1 MKGED
6 YSHGWWLLWS
16 VAEPGEHEKKADVE
30 RMKEMR
36 RERFLPLVF
45 VLVTIMVLS
54 SGCGVSGPGEVRGV
68 VVDADT
74 GSRLSGVNVWLML
87 VLEGGAEASTYV
99 LIDGNRSVPVDNP
112 EIHVETAGNGEFI
125 MEEVP
130 SGEYILMGGGPYV
143 LKDGEGKT
151 VMFDLSGG
159 EKLDVGQV
167 SVQR

>member
-1 MKGED
+1 ME
-6 YSHGWWLLWS
+6 HGK
-16 VAEPGEHEKKADVE
+16 VADVE

-36 RERFLPLVF
+36 RERYLPLVF
-45 VLVTIMVLS
+45 VLVIIGVLS
-54 SGCGVSGPGEVRGV
+54 SGCGVGGPGEVRGV

-74 GSRLSGVNVWLML
+74 GSRLNGVTVWLML
-87 VLEGGAEASTYV
+87 VLEGGAEASMHV
-99 LIDGNRSVPVDNP
+99 LVDGNRAVPVDNP
-112 EIHVETAGNGEFI
+112 EITAETAGNGEFI

-130 SGEYILMGGGPYV
+130 PGEYILMGGGPYV

-167 SVQR
+167 SNQR

>member
-1 MKGED
+1 ME
-6 YSHGWWLLWS
+6 HGK
-16 VAEPGEHEKKADVE
+16 AADVE

-36 RERFLPLVF
+36 RERYLPLVF
-45 VLVTIMVLS
+45 VLVIIGVLS
-54 SGCGVSGPGEVRGV
+54 SGCGVGGPGEVRGV

-74 GSRLSGVNVWLML
+74 GSRLNGVTVWLML
-87 VLEGGAEASTYV
+87 VLEGGAEASMHV
-99 LIDGNRSVPVDNP
+99 LVDGNRAVPVDNP
-112 EIHVETAGNGEFI
+112 EITAETAGNGEFI

-130 SGEYILMGGGPYV
+130 PGEYILMGGGPYV

-167 SVQR
+167 SNQR